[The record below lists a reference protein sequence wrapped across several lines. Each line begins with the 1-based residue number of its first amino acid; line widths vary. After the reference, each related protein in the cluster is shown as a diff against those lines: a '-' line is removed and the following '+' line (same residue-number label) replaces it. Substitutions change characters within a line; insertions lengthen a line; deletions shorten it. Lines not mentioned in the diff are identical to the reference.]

1 MGTTPHATTSTTP
14 ADAPGPMDHTSDLG
28 SNGPED
34 DGKTS
39 AGMTGETPAGRAV
52 CVPHTADHGERTM
65 LPAQTVLTIML
76 GIEYTVIIAAMTI
89 LVGFGPTGQA
99 GETAHTTMTW
109 AGRLLAA
116 TAIAI
121 LATIIIRLV
130 RTRRNGSDG
139 PRKDIRSNGPQEE
152 RNQQ

>member
-1 MGTTPHATTSTTP
+1 MKAAPHATATTTP
-14 ADAPGPMDHTSDLG
+14 DDAPGPMGHTSDLG

-34 DGKTS
+34 DGEDATR
-39 AGMTGETPAGRAV
+39 MPAGRAV

-109 AGRLLAA
+109 AGRLLTA

-130 RTRRNGSDG
+130 RTRRNGSYG
-139 PRKDIRSNGPQEE
+139 PRKNIRSNGPQEE